1 MTTLTRQL
9 LGVGAVVLGAVG
21 GGIIGRA
28 MARRKPVPVVEAQPA
43 APLPPA
49 TDEVIPEVVKDHLA
63 DVSAKIAAATAK
75 AVEANMIA
83 RRAAAEST
91 AADLAAEAGRMKEAE
106 RRNEE
111 AEYLQKRADRLWST
125 YVDCIA
131 QIDAA
136 RAAAAA

>member
-1 MTTLTRQL
+1 MMTRVLA
-9 LGVGAVVLGAVG
+9 LGGVALAAIG

-28 MARRKPVPVVEAQPA
+28 TARRKPPVPVTPA

-49 TDEVIPEVVKDHLA
+49 EDAVIPAVVRDHLA

-106 RRNEE
+106 RRTEE
-111 AEYLQKRADRLWST
+111 AEYLQKRADRLWNA

-131 QIDAA
+131 QIDADRTA
-136 RAAAAA
+136 YAA